1 METMLLGANAMAYV
15 PLVLFYALAT
25 GIQTAGKRVSP
36 VLAGLTVA
44 GYWAYS
50 ILEGSI
56 GAAGISLIAA
66 AVVAAVML
74 LAVPGMSRFTLVAI
88 PTSLAAAPAL
98 GGLIVVVAGLLM
110 AAIVA
115 AVRRALQE
123 RRDVLTPA
131 VMMAV
136 RDVQTLTP
144 AVAERTTRQR
154 FLIAPWLLLAA
165 LAMALVQMLG

>member
-1 METMLLGANAMAYV
+1 MLLGANALAYL

-25 GIQTAGKRVSP
+25 GIQTAGQRVPP
-36 VLAGLTVA
+36 VLAGLAIA

-50 ILEGSI
+50 ILEASI
-56 GAAGISLIAA
+56 GAAVISLIAA

-74 LAVPGMSRFTLVAI
+74 LAVPGMSRFTLIAI

-98 GGLIVVVAGLLM
+98 GGLIVVVAGLLLAVTV
-110 AAIVA
+110 AAI
-115 AVRRALQE
+115 RRSARE

-144 AVAERTTRQR
+144 AVVEHTTRQR
-154 FLIAPWLLLAA
+154 FLIAPWLLLGA
-165 LAMALVQMLG
+165 LAMALAQMLG